1 LKGEFIEYNISV
13 PNDEGIMAGREQS
26 SVSMEL
32 RV

>member
-1 LKGEFIEYNISV
+1 LKGEFIEHISV
-13 PNDEGIMAGREQS
+13 PKDEEKMAGREQR

>member
-1 LKGEFIEYNISV
+1 VEFIEHISV